1 MHCRTAGLFSAACV
15 FAIHATPPLFAD
27 DVITFRNGSQA
38 KGEIL
43 GFEDGRLMAGIGSE
57 VQRIFVRDI
66 HSVRLDGKNDV
77 MAVVMK
83 NGSITEGD
91 FSGIAEGK
99 AKLTDGREI
108 ELKSV
113 RDMFRIWKMATV
125 VNGLEDEVRIG
136 EWFVD
141 DDTGKRY
148 AVIIDKVGREHRM
161 FNASR
166 GGPGNPVALVELKD
180 GVRFSVAG
188 DPPDKYMEINKAGN
202 LEMWLG
208 KRKLATLRRFGLKD

>member
-1 MHCRTAGLFSAACV
+1 MSRRAAWMVLAICV
-15 FAIHATPPLFAD
+15 FAPQLCAD

-43 GFEDGRLMAGIGSE
+43 GFEDGRLKAGIGSE

-83 NGSITEGD
+83 NGGITEGD
-91 FSGIAEGK
+91 FSSIAEGK
-99 AKLTDGREI
+99 ANLTDGREI

-113 RDMFRIWKMATV
+113 RDMFRIRKMATV

-141 DDTGKRY
+141 DPKQQRY
-148 AVIIDKVGREHRM
+148 AVIIEKVGDQYRM
-161 FNASR
+161 FKASR
-166 GGPGNPVALVELKD
+166 GGLGNPIGLVELKE
-180 GVRFSVAG
+180 GVRFSMVG
-188 DPPDKYMEINKAGN
+188 DPHDKYMEINKAGN

-208 KRKLATLRRFGLKD
+208 KKKLATLPRFGVKGI